1 MKEVTIVSATEWE
14 GLFIDG
20 KLVGEN
26 HSLGWDFLPELEPF
40 TFLRIHANSK
50 IEYALLERG
59 GFPKSLEEIS
69 NLQK

>member
-26 HSLGWDFLPELEPF
+26 HSLGWDCLPERDVF
-40 TFLRIHANSK
+40 SFRRIHANSK
-50 IEYALLERG
+50 VEDILMEKG
-59 GFPKSLEEIS
+59 GFPESLETII